1 MPRKFQTG
9 EQLIFTKKICSA
21 NALNQCEA
29 LLFFAR
35 LRPIGACAANLFADA
50 PTRVAF
56 SLQKSL
62 FYAIIE
68 QKL

>member
-1 MPRKFQTG
+1 MSP
-9 EQLIFTKKICSA
+9 I
-21 NALNQCEA
+21 QCEA
-29 LLFFAR
+29 LLFFAQ
-35 LRPIGACAANLFADA
+35 LRPIGTCAANLFVDV

-62 FYAIIE
+62 IYAIIE